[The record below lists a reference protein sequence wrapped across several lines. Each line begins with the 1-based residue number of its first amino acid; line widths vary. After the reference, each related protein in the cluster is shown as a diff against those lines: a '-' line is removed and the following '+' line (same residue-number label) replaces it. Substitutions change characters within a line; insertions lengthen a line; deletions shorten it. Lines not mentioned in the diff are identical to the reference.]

1 VSSRAIV
8 TGAAGFLGSH
18 LTDRLLAEGWQ
29 VLALDNLS
37 SGRLENLT
45 AARGSRNFQFR
56 RADLRRKLRLPSA
69 DAIFHLA
76 SPASPPRYEA
86 DPIGTLEVNAFGT
99 AQVLAH
105 AASCGARVLVSST
118 SEVYGDPQVHPQPE
132 TYWGHVNPIGIR
144 SCYDEGKRFLEA
156 LCAAWQRQRNADVRI
171 ARIFNTYGP
180 RMAPD
185 DGRVVSN
192 FFVQGWKG
200 LPITV
205 HGTGR
210 QSRSFCYVE
219 DLIEGLLRLYS
230 APPDTGPVNLGN
242 PRGEATMLQIARR
255 IQRLTGNR
263 SEIVFVERGMDD
275 PERRRPDLRKA
286 RRVLGWEP
294 KIPLAR
300 GLART
305 SDYFRALVEKGAA

>member
-1 VSSRAIV
+1 MTRRAIV

-18 LTDRLLAEGWQ
+18 LTDRLLSEGWS
-29 VLALDNLS
+29 VVGIDNLS
-37 SGRLENLT
+37 SGHLDNLSL
-45 AARGSRNFQFR
+45 AQRHRNFEFR
-56 RADLRRKLRLPSA
+56 RGDLRRKLRLPPA
-69 DAIFHLA
+69 DAIFHFA
-76 SPASPPRYEA
+76 SPASPPRYES

-105 AASCGARVLVSST
+105 AQGLGARVLVSST

-132 TYWGHVNPIGIR
+132 SYWGHVNPIGVR

-156 LCAAWQRQRNADVRI
+156 LCMAWQRQRGADVRI

-192 FFVQGWKG
+192 FCVQGWKG
-200 LPITV
+200 APITV
-205 HGTGR
+205 QGSGR
-210 QSRSFCYVE
+210 QSRSFCYVD
-219 DLIEGLLRLYS
+219 DLIEGLVRLYS
-230 APPDTGPVNLGN
+230 APADTGPVNLGN
-242 PRGEATMLQIARR
+242 PRGETTILDIAKR
-255 IQRLTGNR
+255 IRRLTGAR
-263 SEIVFVERGMDD
+263 SPIVFIERGKDD

-294 KIPLAR
+294 KVPLTQ

-305 SDYFRALVEKGAA
+305 SEHFRVLVREGKA